1 MQPLQRGLS
10 VGKLLRDVA
19 GLVKNVHGCNAISC
33 RKEND
38 VMPSQKS
45 RSAET
50 KFLKVNPI
58 LLVVVSEMALTT
70 SRGGKRRKW
79 HFCER

>member
-1 MQPLQRGLS
+1 
-10 VGKLLRDVA
+10 
-19 GLVKNVHGCNAISC
+19 
-33 RKEND
+33 
-38 VMPSQKS
+38 
-45 RSAET
+45 
-50 KFLKVNPI
+50 LKVNPI